1 MLLIPAVS
9 ISHPGLLAALLLLA
23 FALGVCGH
31 IVGSRPLVLASIV
44 VIGLVSL
51 YFVAAG
57 EVTSINK

>member
-1 MLLIPAVS
+1 VLLIPAVS
-9 ISHPGLLAALLLLA
+9 ISHPGLLAALLLVA
-23 FALGVCGH
+23 FALGVCGY
-31 IVGSRPLVLASIV
+31 IMRSRPLVLASIV